1 MSGITLAQ
9 ALADAAQQGADRMEA
24 QWLLAQVVGRPR
36 SWLLAHDDAL
46 LSADQHREW
55 QTLLTRCLASEPL
68 AYLLGQ
74 AEFHGLLLQVS
85 PDVLIPRSDTETL
98 VDWALEL
105 MGSGRLP
112 ALPEVLDLGT
122 GSGAIALAVKAAV
135 PMARVMAVDA
145 SPAALQVARAN
156 ARRLSLDVD
165 WRQGDWWQAVD
176 PAPLI
181 HLALSN
187 PPYIAE
193 GDPHLP
199 ALRHEP
205 AMALSSGPEGMNA
218 LTTIVSGA
226 PDHLAPGGWL
236 LLEHG
241 FDQAERVRLL
251 LSQHGFREVQTRVD
265 LGGRARCSGGRL
277 DAPT

>member
-1 MSGITLAQ
+1 MSGATLAQ
-9 ALADAAQQGADRMEA
+9 ALADAAQQGVDRLEA

-36 SWLLAHDDAL
+36 SWLLAHDDAP
-46 LSADQHREW
+46 LSGPQHREW
-55 QTLLTRCLASEPL
+55 QALLTRCLAGEPL

-85 PDVLIPRSDTETL
+85 PEVLIPRSDTETL

-105 MGSGRLP
+105 MGSGMLP
-112 ALPEVLDLGT
+112 ALPQVLDLGT

-135 PMARVMAVDA
+135 PTARVMAIDA
-145 SPAALQVARAN
+145 SPAALQVAQAN
-156 ARRLSLDVD
+156 AQHLSLDVE
-165 WRQGDWWQAVD
+165 WRQSDWWQAVD
-176 PAPLI
+176 SGRPI

-187 PPYIAE
+187 PPYIAK

-205 AMALSSGPEGMNA
+205 AMALTSGPEGLDA
-218 LTTIVSGA
+218 LRTIVSGA
-226 PDHLAPGGWL
+226 PGPLAPGAWL

-251 LSQHGFREVQTRVD
+251 LSQHGFHDVQTRVD
-265 LGGRARCSGGRL
+265 QGGRPRCSGGRL
-277 DAPT
+277 